1 MYSFKYSTP
10 PLSHVIEG
18 ELLLWL
24 ILLCAGVRK
33 KLDFDGTAA
42 VKKSL
47 HGSLPSTMLCRE
59 EQLATLTDYITSHLS
74 NKKSGSLYISGAP
87 GTGKTACLSHILNNS
102 TELLKSTSVV
112 MVNCMSVKQP
122 QAIFTRIASELLG
135 QKAMKLKTISSLR
148 DALEKYMATTK
159 KMV

>member
-1 MYSFKYSTP
+1 MLRYC
-10 PLSHVIEG
+10 V
-18 ELLLWL
+18 L
-24 ILLCAGVRK
+24 ICAGVRK

-59 EQLATLTDYITSHLS
+59 EQLATLTAYITSHLS
-74 NKKSGSLYISGAP
+74 NKKPGSLYISGAP

-102 TELLKSTSVV
+102 TELLKSISVV

-122 QAIFTRIASELLG
+122 HAIFTRIASELLG
-135 QKAMKLKTISSLR
+135 QKAAKLKTISSLQ
-148 DALEKYMATTK
+148 DALEKYMSTTK

>member
-1 MYSFKYSTP
+1 M
-10 PLSHVIEG
+10 
-18 ELLLWL
+18 
-24 ILLCAGVRK
+24 RK

-47 HGSLPSTMLCRE
+47 HSSLSSTMLCRE
-59 EQLATLTDYITSHLS
+59 EQLATLTEYITSHLS

-87 GTGKTACLSHILNNS
+87 GTGKTACLSYILGNS
-102 TELLKSTSVV
+102 TELLESISVV
-112 MVNCMSVKQP
+112 MVNCMNVKQP

-135 QKAMKLKTISSLR
+135 QKAMKLKTISALQ
-148 DALEKYMATTK
+148 DALEKYMSTTK